1 MKKTIIFILQSG
13 IAGLAIA
20 FLVLLFLG
28 KFEGKKTAFDPRNND
43 NSSYLGGRET
53 IASLQAGFS
62 HAVRQAAPAVVYI
75 YTARLITERPHPFLR
90 DKMFREFFASDDDS
104 PRQRLETG
112 LGSGVI
118 VSPQGYILTN
128 NHVIEGADQIQVQLA
143 DGRGGIARIVG
154 TDPETDLA
162 VLQVAIENL
171 PVIRIGQSTHLN
183 VGDVVLAIGNP
194 FNVGQTVT
202 MGIVSATGRSE
213 LGVTT
218 FENFIQTDATI
229 NPGNSGGALVNIHG
243 EMIGI
248 NTAIFSNMGA
258 NSPSAQGIGF
268 AIPVKLAKDI
278 MQQIIAQGYITR
290 GWLGIE
296 VQDMDPRLA
305 YALDLPISEGAVVRS
320 VQSDGP
326 AEQAGLKTGDILLA
340 IQGNPIRSAKEAL
353 IRIVRAVPGEKVIL
367 KVWRAGEERDL
378 VAKPSQRPSSN

>member
-1 MKKTIIFILQSG
+1 MKKAFTFILQS
-13 IAGLAIA
+13 IMAGLAIA

-28 KFEGKKTAFDPRNND
+28 KIGGYKSTSDEGNVYNNP
-43 NSSYLGGRET
+43 LGSRQT

-62 HAVRQAAPAVVYI
+62 DAVNFAAPAVVYI
-75 YTARLITERPHPFLR
+75 YTARLVTERPHPFLR

-143 DGRGGIARIVG
+143 DGRGGNAQVVG
-154 TDPETDLA
+154 SDPETDLA
-162 VLQVAIENL
+162 VLQIAIEDL
-171 PVIRIGQSTHLN
+171 PVIKIDESRSVN

-194 FNVGQTVT
+194 FGVGQTVT
-202 MGIVSATGRSE
+202 MGIISATGRSE

-218 FENFIQTDATI
+218 FENFIQTDAAI

-258 NSPSAQGIGF
+258 NAPSAQGIGF
-268 AIPVKLAKDI
+268 AIPAKLAKNI

-320 VQSDGP
+320 VQSGGP
-326 AEQAGLKTGDILLA
+326 AEKAGLKTGDILLA
-340 IQGNPIRSAKEAL
+340 IQDNPIRSAQEAL
-353 IRIVRAVPGEKVIL
+353 VRIVRAVPGQEVVL
-367 KVWRAGEERDL
+367 KIWRAGKEQDM
-378 VAKPSQRPSSN
+378 VAKPSQRPSLN